1 MSRWTLLLV
10 ATAAMPMLACSAS
23 LRRGVTTT
31 EGATPMEQ
39 VTRST
44 VNELDPTVSPDGKTI
59 AFEVSDSL
67 TSTPHVEGM
76 KLADIGS
83 AHAARTAYGPWGAM
97 GRQPTWMPDGSGLVY
112 LSGWGG
118 SYRLV
123 QTFGPSPDQAAF
135 LADAGNASLPG
146 MWPAM
151 SPDGKKMAMSVP
163 RLDLFKTGWRRDL
176 SFDAA
181 LGISDLFGT
190 GLTVLGEGTSPAWS
204 PHGRRLA
211 FARRS
216 DGRAHLFVANAD
228 GTAAVQIT
236 DGPQDDVEPAWSPDG
251 KSLAFCSG
259 AVGDDGTAH
268 TNIFVVGTDGSGLRQ
283 LTEGDHSACRPAW
296 ARDGFIYFHADAT
309 DRFHIWRVQPVTLPA
324 DE

>member
-1 MSRWTLLLV
+1 MSRWTMLL
-10 ATAAMPMLACSAS
+10 AAAAAMPMLACSAS

-39 VTRST
+39 VTRSSM
-44 VNELDPTVSPDGKTI
+44 NELDPAVSPDGKTI
-59 AFEVSDSL
+59 AFEVAASPG
-67 TSTPHVEGM
+67 STPRVEGM
-76 KLADIGS
+76 RLADVGS
-83 AHAARTAYGPWGAM
+83 ARATRISYGPGDAM
-97 GRQPTWMPDGSGLVY
+97 GREPTWMPDGSGLIY
-112 LSGWGG
+112 LSGSGG
-118 SYRLV
+118 AYRLV
-123 QTFGPSPDQAAF
+123 QTFGPSPDQTAF
-135 LADAGNASLPG
+135 LADAGNSSLPA

-151 SPDGKKMAMSVP
+151 APDGKRLAMAVP
-163 RLDLFKTGWRRDL
+163 RLDLFQTGWRREL

-181 LGISDLFGT
+181 LSISDLFGS

-211 FARRS
+211 FARRMG
-216 DGRAHLFVANAD
+216 GRAHIFVADAD
-228 GTAAVQIT
+228 GTGAVPIT

-259 AVGDDGTAH
+259 AVADNGTTH

-296 ARDGFIYFHADAT
+296 APDGFIYFHADVT
-309 DRFHIWRVQPVTLPA
+309 DRFHIWRVRPIAPA
-324 DE
+324 GE